1 MRHANEAA
9 RYSQDFQGGE
19 VTRLGIDSGL
29 QSTLASFSL
38 AFIELTKYYSRLFVH
53 AHCKKSENFL
63 AGCGQNVSVFLHTRV
78 VESQRSQCRHVSC
91 RAQCD
96 HTYINPTSLYSIQS
110 KEE

>member
-1 MRHANEAA
+1 MQTKPRDIPDTFKE
-9 RYSQDFQGGE
+9 SE

-63 AGCGQNVSVFLHTRV
+63 AGLRTKCLGFFAHPRCRITEVLMPSRV
-78 VESQRSQCRHVSC
+78 MSC
-91 RAQCD
+91 
-96 HTYINPTSLYSIQS
+96 SM
-110 KEE
+110 